1 MHFCVIDGLIG
12 EHVGEYTSINNK
24 QKKIKVVT
32 GQADPVRPGQA
43 AATRRRV
50 RAEHFWK
57 QIRQGK

>member
-1 MHFCVIDGLIG
+1 MHFCGIDGLIG

-24 QKKIKVVT
+24 QKKTKVVT

-50 RAEHFWK
+50 RAERF
-57 QIRQGK
+57 